1 MKLALAIAL
10 ALLLAAATG
19 SAADTGLV
27 AGAPFEI
34 REVAHRF
41 EGAIEG
47 TATGDFYRFTHAYA
61 PIAVEPKFT
70 RALTFQMSEFFPARL
85 EAMPGSG
92 PLVLYADDLDTIVF
106 SPLDHFYASLI
117 EFRDGEIRYGVQGD
131 IRRIP
136 DGFAHRFVL
145 VRGKGINATI
155 ARWGDHLRE
164 RAGKA
169 RVDRYADTGLSY
181 LGYWT
186 DAGAA
191 YYWNT
196 LPGQNAQDTLLAVK
210 AEADRRGIPYRYFQ
224 IDSWWYYTKRPGL
237 VVRGSRRWAPRPEV
251 FPDGLPAFREK
262 LGLPLI
268 AHTRFFAP
276 DNDHAREFPFVRGTR
291 VAIPLGRAFYDR
303 LMGDAKSWGIETYE
317 QDWLMNQFWWSEH
330 LRSGVDHT
338 SRWLANMDDAA
349 ADRGLTM
356 QICMPGPAHVMDAVN
371 RRSWTS
377 VRSSIDYRP
386 ELAKEAYWPQFHI
399 ANMLVDAVGL
409 LPFKDNFRT
418 AETHGE
424 AEALISVLSAGLVGP
439 SDEVDRQDA
448 ALLARTCRADG
459 LLLKPDHP
467 ATPIDAMFLPHARPF
482 ITTTHSRREGL
493 GTWTYLAA
501 YNFSRRHPERKFR
514 DRAYASGTYD
524 LRKMTRYFVFPDRV
538 TDWRVDLARDLGIG
552 DVVVAYDW
560 RTGNAALARGS
571 FDLPVREGLYDFD
584 YVVFAP
590 VLANGIALIGEPG
603 KFVTLADRRFTRI
616 ETVDDA
622 IDVELAG
629 APGEAVTIR
638 VFDARRGA
646 PLPDTIAT
654 IGPEGFARIRI
665 ARAEEI
671 GREFRADEGH

>member
-1 MKLALAIAL
+1 MRAALAIAL
-10 ALLLAAATG
+10 TLVAATVAAADVG
-19 SAADTGLV
+19 VSAPP
-27 AGAPFEI
+27 PFQV
-34 REVAHRF
+34 REFAHAF
-41 EGAIEG
+41 EGAVED
-47 TATGDFYRFTHAYA
+47 TATGDFYRFAHRYA
-61 PIAVEPKFT
+61 PIPIEPKFT
-70 RALTFQMSEFFPARL
+70 HALTFQMSEFFPARL
-85 EAMPGSG
+85 EAMPGSA

-106 SPLDHFYASLI
+106 SPLDRFYASLI
-117 EFRDGEIRYGVQGD
+117 EYRDGEIRYGIQGD
-131 IRRIP
+131 VRRIP
-136 DGFAHRFVL
+136 DGFDHRFIL
-145 VRGKGINATI
+145 VRGKGLNATI
-155 ARWGDHLRE
+155 AHWGERLRAH
-164 RAGKA
+164 AGKQP
-169 RVDRYADTGLSY
+169 VDRYADTGLSY

-196 LPGQNAQDTLLAVK
+196 LPGKNAHDTLLAVK

-237 VVRGSRRWAPRPEV
+237 VVRGSRRWAPRPDV
-251 FPDGLPAFREK
+251 FPRGLTAFREQ

-276 DNDHAREFPFVRGTR
+276 DNDHAREFPFVKGPR

-303 LMGDAKSWGIETYE
+303 IMSDAKSWGIETYE
-317 QDWLMNQFWWSEH
+317 QDWLMNQVWWSDH

-338 SRWLANMDDAA
+338 SRWLANMDAAA

-356 QICMPGPAHVMDAVN
+356 QICMAGPAHVMDAVN
-371 RRSWTS
+371 RRSWTT

-399 ANMLVDAVGL
+399 ANMLVSAVGL

-424 AEALISVLSAGLVGP
+424 AEALISALSAGMVGP

-448 ALLARTCRADG
+448 ALLLRTCRADG
-459 LLLKPDHP
+459 LLLKPDRP

-482 ITTTHSRREGL
+482 ITATHSRREGL

-501 YNFSRRHPERKFR
+501 YHFARRNPERTFR

-552 DVVVAYDW
+552 APVVVYDW
-560 RTGNAALARGS
+560 RTGAATVARGA
-571 FDLPVREGLYDFD
+571 FDLAAVDGLYDFA
-584 YVVFAP
+584 YVVLAP
-590 VLANGIALIGEPG
+590 ILQNGLALIGEPG
-603 KFVTLADRRFTRI
+603 KFVTLADRRFARI
-616 ETVDDA
+616 EPRPGEVDLTL
-622 IDVELAG
+622 VG
-629 APGEAVTIR
+629 APGEIVR
-638 VFDARRGA
+638 VRAFDTSTGA
-646 PLPDTIAT
+646 MLPDAIAT
-654 IGPEGFARIRI
+654 IGAEGSVDLTIT
-665 ARAEEI
+665 RA
-671 GREFRADEGH
+671 ADAVREGH

>member
-1 MKLALAIAL
+1 MRAALAIAL
-10 ALLLAAATG
+10 TLLTASVARADAGAAAP
-19 SAADTGLV
+19 SVFLVRELRHAFPAAV
-27 AGAPFEI
+27 EN
-34 REVAHRF
+34 
-41 EGAIEG
+41 
-47 TATGDFYRFTHAYA
+47 TATGDFYRFAHEYA

-70 RALTFQMSEFFPARL
+70 HALTFQMSEFFPARL

-92 PLVLYADDLDTIVF
+92 PLVLFSDDLETLVF

-117 EFRDGEIRYGVQGD
+117 EFRDGEIRYGIQGD

-136 DGFAHRFVL
+136 AGFEHRFIL
-145 VRGKGINATI
+145 VRGEGLNATI
-155 ARWGDHLRE
+155 AQWGELLRTH
-164 RAGKA
+164 AGKA
-169 RVDRYADTGLSY
+169 PVDRYADTGLSY

-196 LPGQNAQDTLLAVK
+196 LPGKNAQDTLLAVK

-237 VVRGSRRWAPRPEV
+237 VVEGARRWAPRPDV
-251 FPDGLPAFREK
+251 FPNGLPAFRAA

-276 DNDHAREFPFVRGTR
+276 DSEHTREFPFVKGSR

-303 LMGDAKSWGIETYE
+303 IMRDAKSWGIETYE
-317 QDWLMNQFWWSEH
+317 QDWLMNQYWWSPY

-338 SRWLANMDDAA
+338 SRWLANMDAAA
-349 ADRGLTM
+349 ADHGLTM

-371 RRSWTS
+371 RRSWTT

-399 ANMLVDAVGL
+399 ANMLVAAVGL

-424 AEALISVLSAGLVGP
+424 AEALISTLSAGMVGP

-448 ALLARTCRADG
+448 ELLARTCRADG
-459 LLLKPDHP
+459 LLLKPDRP

-482 ITTTHSRREGL
+482 ITATRSRHGGV

-501 YNFSRRHPERKFR
+501 YHFARHHPDRRLR
-514 DRAYASGTYD
+514 DRMYASGTYD

-538 TDWRVDLARDLGIG
+538 TDWHVDLARDLGI
-552 DVVVAYDW
+552 DIPVVAYNW
-560 RTGNAALARGS
+560 RTGKAAVARG
-571 FDLPVREGLYDFD
+571 DYELPVVEGRYDFS

-590 VLANGIALIGEPG
+590 IFANGLALVGEKD
-603 KFVTLADRRFTRI
+603 KFVTLADRRFTRV
-616 ETVDDA
+616 EPDA
-622 IDVELAG
+622 DGIGVGLAG
-629 APGEAVTIR
+629 APGETVRLRA
-638 VFDARRGA
+638 FDARRGA
-646 PLPDTIAT
+646 LLGDVGVT
-654 IGPEGFARIRI
+654 IGPDGAAVARI
-665 ARAEEI
+665 AR
-671 GREFRADEGH
+671 